1 MDVSGQPLHKY
12 SDMSPSFRILL
23 CHWVGWY
30 KTDSQ
35 FLVDLKQAEKG
46 NSIRTGSYLYLLQD
60 LSLEKKL
67 LILKMGRFPIVT
79 FCK

>member
-35 FLVDLKQAEKG
+35 FLVDLKQAEKSFFSSPGELG
-46 NSIRTGSYLYLLQD
+46 NLNLVWVG
-60 LSLEKKL
+60 
-67 LILKMGRFPIVT
+67 
-79 FCK
+79 

>member
-46 NSIRTGSYLYLLQD
+46 FFSSPGELGNLNLVWVG
-60 LSLEKKL
+60 
-67 LILKMGRFPIVT
+67 
-79 FCK
+79 

>member
-35 FLVDLKQAEKG
+35 FLVDLKQAE
-46 NSIRTGSYLYLLQD
+46 RVFFPLLRSWGIWI
-60 LSLEKKL
+60 LSEWGKEFEPEPFSLSSKVD
-67 LILKMGRFPIVT
+67 MFY
-79 FCK
+79 